1 MKLVIC
7 DDNISDLIKIEKLVA
22 KYKSLHP
29 KTKLEIIKFTE
40 PVRLSEQIRRRDL
53 ADIYILDIIMSQT
66 TGIEIGNQIRDI
78 AHQKPVII
86 YITSSNDFALEAY
99 DIHAIRYLLKPVQ
112 EDKFFEALDYA
123 LSCRELKKD
132 PVFPVKTRE
141 GLVSIPCSQI
151 EYIEN
156 TSRTLEVHLTNQEQ
170 IKSIFIRR
178 SFEDEIQPLTD
189 SRNFVQV
196 HKSFLINF
204 QHVKKLDTDSIF
216 MNSGASIP
224 VSKRNTARVKKE
236 YLLFVSEQY
245 TL

>member
-22 KYKSLHP
+22 KYKTLNP
-29 KTKLEIIKFTE
+29 KTELEIIKFTE
-40 PVRLSEQIRRRDL
+40 PDRLSEQIRRRDL

-66 TGIEIGNQIRDI
+66 TGIEIGSQIRNVGS
-78 AHQKPVII
+78 QKPVII

-99 DIHAIRYLLKPVQ
+99 DIHAIRYLLKPIS
-112 EDKFFEALDYA
+112 EEKFFEALDYA
-123 LSCRELKKD
+123 LSSREIKQD

-141 GLVSIPCSQI
+141 GLVSVPCSQI

-156 TSRTLEVHLTNQEQ
+156 ASRTLEVHLTSREQ
-170 IKSIFIRR
+170 VKSIFIRR
-178 SFEDEIQPLTD
+178 SFEDEIEPLTD
-189 SRNFVQV
+189 NRNFVQV

-204 QHVKKLDTDSIF
+204 QHVKKLDTDSIL
-216 MNSGASIP
+216 MSSGTSIP
-224 VSKRNTARVKKE
+224 VSKRNTARVRKE